1 MFIFKYLDNVL
12 IEYYS
17 NNIFLKVVYKIG
29 FYILKANNRILYFL
43 IYFKNKLG
51 VCLRVNVLVKNLHH
65 CADAEFS
72 NFPLRLPNN
81 IRIGKTQKKIFA
93 ISAGEAEALAKIF
106 SSTLADTL
114 VCNVVLELI

>member
-43 IYFKNKLG
+43 IYLY
-51 VCLRVNVLVKNLHH
+51 L
-65 CADAEFS
+65 
-72 NFPLRLPNN
+72 
-81 IRIGKTQKKIFA
+81 
-93 ISAGEAEALAKIF
+93 
-106 SSTLADTL
+106 
-114 VCNVVLELI
+114 

>member
-51 VCLRVNVLVKNLHH
+51 VCLRVNVLHPIL
-65 CADAEFS
+65 
-72 NFPLRLPNN
+72 
-81 IRIGKTQKKIFA
+81 
-93 ISAGEAEALAKIF
+93 
-106 SSTLADTL
+106 
-114 VCNVVLELI
+114 